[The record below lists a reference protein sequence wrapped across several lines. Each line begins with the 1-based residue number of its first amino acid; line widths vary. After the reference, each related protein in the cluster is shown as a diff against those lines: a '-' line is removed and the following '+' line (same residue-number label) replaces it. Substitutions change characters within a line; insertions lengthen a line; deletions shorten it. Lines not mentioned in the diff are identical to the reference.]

1 MLAWRRLAMSR
12 GQQWTYMPVIFED
25 VQFRRPVFLSETE
38 NTKLTVRYLEPSGN
52 HFNFNY
58 VY

>member
-1 MLAWRRLAMSR
+1 MSR